1 MQSIP
6 RDILAE
12 FDGILKQRN
21 VPLFSRAD
29 YRKWLL
35 YFLDFRAKNP
45 LPDAKSDQVRL
56 FAEKLRSKNQT
67 AMQVGQAANA
77 ISMFF
82 TSQQGTRPI
91 SSAATERSAPRVA
104 GTLSAP
110 RVQAGV
116 LCALA
121 PKKDPGMICEPPAS
135 SMLYAPRERGG
146 KQYDEWRCLRK
157 SESPAWDKIIEN
169 LADEIKLR
177 HYSRK
182 TLKHYADWSRKFQSY
197 LKDKTPE
204 DLSSKD
210 VKKYRCALG
219 ISFIFSLSVKCS
231 LNLSINPSSPSNI
244 YP

>member
-1 MQSIP
+1 MHSIP

-35 YFLDFRAKNP
+35 YFLDFRVKHS

-67 AMQVGQAANA
+67 AMQVEQAANA
-77 ISMFF
+77 ISLFF
-82 TSQQGTRPI
+82 TSQQKTKPVSSGT
-91 SSAATERSAPRVA
+91 TERSAPRA
-104 GTLSAP
+104 ANTLIKP
-110 RVQAGV
+110 RVQAGE

-121 PKKDPGMICEPPAS
+121 PKKDPGMICEP
-135 SMLYAPRERGG
+135 MLYAPRERGG

-157 SESPAWDKIIEN
+157 SESPAWDKIIAN
-169 LADEIKLR
+169 LADEIKVR

-182 TLKHYADWSRKFQSY
+182 TLKHYADWSRKFHVHYATSRPTSCTN
-197 LKDKTPE
+197 LK
-204 DLSSKD
+204 
-210 VKKYRCALG
+210 
-219 ISFIFSLSVKCS
+219 
-231 LNLSINPSSPSNI
+231 
-244 YP
+244 